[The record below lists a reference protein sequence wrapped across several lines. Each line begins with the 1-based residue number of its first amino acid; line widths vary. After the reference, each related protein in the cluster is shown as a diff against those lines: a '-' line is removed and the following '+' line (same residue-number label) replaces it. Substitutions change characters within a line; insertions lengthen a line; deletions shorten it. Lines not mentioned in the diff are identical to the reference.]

1 MQTTEYNQLAT
12 CADYLNGFG
21 CPSPDE
27 LSRLSDDDEFAM
39 SASDIAEISLQAH
52 KQLHKDRTIISII
65 PLIAIAAA
73 AVLAVVMFIPQ
84 SANDSTN
91 TTAALKTSVLSSSHS
106 DEILAQDGIAVVSWD
121 FEAQNSDTLVIYDLS
136 GTPLIKKEISG
147 RSATV
152 ALPATGDKFSFAIER
167 NATEIL
173 KKGTIKAR

>member
-1 MQTTEYNQLAT
+1 MQTTDYNQLAS

-27 LSRLSDDDEFAM
+27 FDRLSNDDEFAM
-39 SASDIAEISLQAH
+39 SASDIAEISAQAH

-73 AVLAVVMFIPQ
+73 AVLAVVFFIPQ
-84 SANDSTN
+84 SASDSTN
-91 TTAALKTSVLSSSHS
+91 TTAALKTSVLSTTHS
-106 DEILAQDGIAVVSWD
+106 DDITAKDGVAVLSWD
-121 FEAQNSDTLVIYDLS
+121 FDAQDSDTLVIYDLK
-136 GTPLIKKEISG
+136 GNPLIKKEISG

-152 ALPATGDKFSFAIER
+152 ALPASGDRFLFAIER
-167 NATEIL
+167 NSSEII